1 MDNGMSTMEIDVY
14 EAFTSVGINSEGA
27 KKVAAALSESRG
39 GDLAR
44 LEKKVDKLDDKL
56 LQTGTSI
63 ARLETSVSRHDWMLT
78 FLIAMCLLISGK
90 LFV

>member
-1 MDNGMSTMEIDVY
+1 MKMSTLEIEVY
-14 EAFTSVGINSEGA
+14 DAFTSIGITPDVA
-27 KKVAAALSESRG
+27 KKAAAALSESRG

-63 ARLETSVSRHDWMLT
+63 AKLETSVSRHDWMLT
-78 FLIAMCLLISGK
+78 FLIALCLVILGK